1 MSADALNLTGA
12 PLVEGKYLMY
22 KDRPLV
28 REGDTI
34 CYGDMSEKYILIME
48 IFSYKVEGGIK
59 LPDTVLVQVVESEDQ
74 NKIVRQGQKSGLY
87 EAFGYGLIW
96 LEQALGKEEA

>member
-34 CYGDMSEKYILIME
+34 CYGDMTEKYILILE
-48 IFSYKVEGGIK
+48 IFTYKDEGGVK
-59 LPDTVLVQVVESEDQ
+59 VPDKILVQVVESEDQ
-74 NKIVRQGQKSGLY
+74 NKIVRQGEKKGLY
-87 EAFGYGLIW
+87 DAFGYGLIW
-96 LEQALGKEEA
+96 LEQALGKEES

>member
-1 MSADALNLTGA
+1 MSEEALNLTGA
-12 PLVEGKYLMY
+12 PLVGGKHLMY

-34 CYGDMSEKYILIME
+34 CYGDMTEKYILVLEIMN
-48 IFSYKVEGGIK
+48 YKEADGLR
-59 LPDTVLVQVVESEDQ
+59 LPGDILVQVVESQDQ
-74 NKIVRQGQKSGLY
+74 NRIYRQGSKQGLY

-96 LEQALGKEEA
+96 LDQALAHK

>member
-1 MSADALNLTGA
+1 MSADALNLNGT
-12 PLVEGKYLMY
+12 PTIKGKYLMY
-22 KDRPLV
+22 KNRPLV

-48 IFSYKVEGGIK
+48 IFSYKVEDGMK
-59 LPDTVLVQVVESEDQ
+59 VPDTVLVQVVESEDQ
-74 NKIVRQGQKSGLY
+74 NKIVRQGEKKGLY

-96 LEQALGKEEA
+96 LEQALGKGDE

>member
-1 MSADALNLTGA
+1 MSEEALNLTGA
-12 PLVEGKYLMY
+12 PLVGGKYLMY

-34 CYGDMSEKYILIME
+34 CYGDMTEKYILVLEIMN
-48 IFSYKVEGGIK
+48 YKEADDLR
-59 LPDTVLVQVVESEDQ
+59 LPGDILVQVVESQDQ
-74 NKIVRQGQKSGLY
+74 NRIYRQGSKQGLY

-96 LEQALGKEEA
+96 LDQALAHK

>member
-1 MSADALNLTGA
+1 MSEEALNLTGA
-12 PLVEGKYLMY
+12 PLVGGKYLMY

-34 CYGDMSEKYILIME
+34 CYGDMTEKYILVLEIMNYQE
-48 IFSYKVEGGIK
+48 TDGFR
-59 LPDTVLVQVVESEDQ
+59 LPGDILVQVVESKDQ
-74 NKIVRQGQKSGLY
+74 NKIYRQGSKQGLY

-96 LEQALGKEEA
+96 LDQALAHQ